1 MGHTID
7 KIFED
12 FNKLNVMII
21 GDVMVDSYILGKV
34 DRISPEAP
42 IPILLTKK
50 REFRLGGAANV
61 TLNIQALGATP
72 MQKYNQLSN
81 LSWQIPLKIHLL

>member
-7 KIFED
+7 RIFED

-50 REFRLGGAANV
+50 
-61 TLNIQALGATP
+61 T
-72 MQKYNQLSN
+72 
-81 LSWQIPLKIHLL
+81 